1 MLSEDQE
8 RIRDTARSFAR
19 AEIAPHAAAW
29 ERDGGPP
36 RDLYRRMADV
46 GLMGMMIDP
55 AWGGSGADFTSYA
68 LAIEEVSAA
77 DGGISNVMA
86 ANNSPVAVAIER
98 HGTEQHKAE
107 YLTKLTAGEW
117 IGSIH
122 LTEPHTGSDASAIT
136 TRAVRDGDEW
146 VLSGTKAFIT
156 AGALSDLAMIIAVTD
171 PAAGKRG
178 LSAFITPTDNPG
190 YVVLAEED
198 KLGHRTNDTCQI
210 AFDDM
215 RIPAGDL
222 LGEEGRGLGIALGNL
237 SLGRIGVAAQAVGGA
252 RTALAAASAYARE
265 RETFGKPIVEHQA
278 IAFKL
283 ADMATEIEAARRLYL
298 HAASLRDAGRDCTR
312 EASMAKLFASEM
324 AERVTSAAI
333 QIHGGYGYLTDH
345 PVEKLYRDVR
355 VYQIYEGTSEVQRM
369 VISRH
374 LDGIDGIDGV
384 GG

>member
-1 MLSEDQE
+1 VLLTEDQE
-8 RIRDTARSFAR
+8 GIRDTARAFAR
-19 AEIAPHAAAW
+19 AEIAPSVAAW
-29 ERDGGPP
+29 ERSGGPP
-36 RDLYRRMADV
+36 RELYRRMADV

-55 AWGGSGADFTSYA
+55 AWGGAGTDFTSYA

-98 HGTEQHKAE
+98 YGTDQQKRD
-107 YLTKLTAGEW
+107 YLTRLTSGEW

-122 LTEPHTGSDASAIT
+122 LTEPHAGSDASAIT

-156 AGALSDLAMIIAVTD
+156 AGSLSDVAMIVAVTD

-178 LSAFITPTDNPG
+178 ISTFITPTDNAG
-190 YVVLAEED
+190 YVVLAKED

-222 LGEEGRGLGIALGNL
+222 LGDEGRGLGIALANL

-252 RTALAAASAYARE
+252 RAALVAATAYARE
-265 RETFGKPIVEHQA
+265 RETFGKPIIEHQA

-283 ADMATEIEAARRLYL
+283 AEMATEIEAARRLYL
-298 HAASLRDAGRDCTR
+298 HAAALRDAGRDCAR

-324 AERVTSAAI
+324 AERVASAAI
-333 QIHGGYGYLTDH
+333 QIHGGYGYLADH
-345 PVEKLYRDVR
+345 PVEKIYRDVR
-355 VYQIYEGTSEVQRM
+355 VYQIYEGTSEVQKM

-374 LDGIDGIDGV
+374 LDGIEG
-384 GG
+384 